1 MRNCKTS
8 DSNAITAPSTLSP
21 YRLIPACSAW
31 AGGRAPP
38 LLPGAPPG
46 RAGGREGR
54 LLSPPVATCRP
65 ATCRR
70 LLPPFHSAI
79 PHSIPHSRRLELIVF
94 RKFLWCQQ
102 RAILELSAAPPPLLP
117 SSSPSLSSS
126 SSSPPLFYSFTPL
139 SLHPSSP
146 KFYFHFFP
154 LFLKKNRLNSF
165 CFHFLLFT
173 FPLLFHSRPT
183 ESAWWPNCPLTVGS
197 SG

>member
-1 MRNCKTS
+1 MGNCKTS
-8 DSNAITAPSTLSP
+8 NSTAITAPSTISSNPRMLGV
-21 YRLIPACSAW
+21 
-31 AGGRAPP
+31 GGREGREGR
-38 LLPGAPPG
+38 LP
-46 RAGGREGR
+46 GGREGR

-102 RAILELSAAPPPLLP
+102 RAILELSAAPPQHLRSTSSPPPLLLIFPLLILLLSSSLLLFYSSLPPPLLP
-117 SSSPSLSSS
+117 KILLS
-126 SSSPPLFYSFTPL
+126 
-139 SLHPSSP
+139 
-146 KFYFHFFP
+146 FFS

-173 FPLLFHSRPT
+173 SPLPFTLALLILPG
-183 ESAWWPNCPLTVGS
+183 A
-197 SG
+197 

>member
-1 MRNCKTS
+1 MGNCKTS
-8 DSNAITAPSTLSP
+8 NSTAITAPSTISSNPRMLGV
-21 YRLIPACSAW
+21 
-31 AGGRAPP
+31 GGREGREGR
-38 LLPGAPPG
+38 LP
-46 RAGGREGR
+46 GGREGR

-79 PHSIPHSRRLELIVF
+79 PHSIPHSRQLELIVF
-94 RKFLWCQQ
+94 KSFCGVSSEPSWSFPQHLRST
-102 RAILELSAAPPPLLP
+102 SAAPPPLLP
-117 SSSPSLSSS
+117 SSSSSLSSS

-165 CFHFLLFT
+165 CFHFLLLT
-173 FPLLFHSRPT
+173 SPILFSLSPY
-183 ESAWWPNCPLTVGS
+183 
-197 SG
+197 